1 MWVSIVKDYV
11 VPILSATATAGGI
24 FMALMRKTFVPR
36 EAFEKLSD
44 RVERVESRI
53 SGLPTQQEVNR
64 LNIEI
69 TTLRGELKATNATLK
84 SVSHQNE
91 LLLEQAV
98 RKKNTMS
105 DFITEDQRLV
115 ILRSLADYN
124 GELGESVL
132 QDCLDDYGHRVSRD
146 TVHTHIAWLAEQ
158 GLVRK
163 RTLVNGYFI
172 AELTG
177 RGQDVAEG
185 RATVP
190 GVKKPRAR
198 G

>member
-36 EAFEKLSD
+36 EAFEKL
-44 RVERVESRI
+44 

-98 RKKNTMS
+98 RKKHN
-105 DFITEDQRLV
+105 E
-115 ILRSLADYN
+115 
-124 GELGESVL
+124 
-132 QDCLDDYGHRVSRD
+132 
-146 TVHTHIAWLAEQ
+146 
-158 GLVRK
+158 
-163 RTLVNGYFI
+163 
-172 AELTG
+172 
-177 RGQDVAEG
+177 
-185 RATVP
+185 
-190 GVKKPRAR
+190 
-198 G
+198 

>member
-36 EAFEKLSD
+36 EAFEKLS
-44 RVERVESRI
+44 ERVESRI

-98 RKKNTMS
+98 RKKHN
-105 DFITEDQRLV
+105 E
-115 ILRSLADYN
+115 
-124 GELGESVL
+124 
-132 QDCLDDYGHRVSRD
+132 
-146 TVHTHIAWLAEQ
+146 
-158 GLVRK
+158 
-163 RTLVNGYFI
+163 
-172 AELTG
+172 
-177 RGQDVAEG
+177 
-185 RATVP
+185 
-190 GVKKPRAR
+190 
-198 G
+198 

>member
-69 TTLRGELKATNATLK
+69 TPCAVSLRPP
-84 SVSHQNE
+84 
-91 LLLEQAV
+91 
-98 RKKNTMS
+98 M
-105 DFITEDQRLV
+105 
-115 ILRSLADYN
+115 
-124 GELGESVL
+124 
-132 QDCLDDYGHRVSRD
+132 
-146 TVHTHIAWLAEQ
+146 
-158 GLVRK
+158 
-163 RTLVNGYFI
+163 
-172 AELTG
+172 
-177 RGQDVAEG
+177 
-185 RATVP
+185 P
-190 GVKKPRAR
+190 P
-198 G
+198 

>member
-98 RKKNTMS
+98 RKKHN
-105 DFITEDQRLV
+105 E
-115 ILRSLADYN
+115 
-124 GELGESVL
+124 
-132 QDCLDDYGHRVSRD
+132 
-146 TVHTHIAWLAEQ
+146 
-158 GLVRK
+158 
-163 RTLVNGYFI
+163 
-172 AELTG
+172 
-177 RGQDVAEG
+177 
-185 RATVP
+185 
-190 GVKKPRAR
+190 
-198 G
+198 

>member
-44 RVERVESRI
+44 RVERGESRI

-98 RKKNTMS
+98 RKKT
-105 DFITEDQRLV
+105 Q
-115 ILRSLADYN
+115 
-124 GELGESVL
+124 
-132 QDCLDDYGHRVSRD
+132 
-146 TVHTHIAWLAEQ
+146 
-158 GLVRK
+158 
-163 RTLVNGYFI
+163 
-172 AELTG
+172 
-177 RGQDVAEG
+177 
-185 RATVP
+185 
-190 GVKKPRAR
+190 
-198 G
+198 

>member
-69 TTLRGELKATNATLK
+69 TTLRGEL
-84 SVSHQNE
+84 S
-91 LLLEQAV
+91 AV
-98 RKKNTMS
+98 CP
-105 DFITEDQRLV
+105 E
-115 ILRSLADYN
+115 
-124 GELGESVL
+124 
-132 QDCLDDYGHRVSRD
+132 HR
-146 TVHTHIAWLAEQ
+146 
-158 GLVRK
+158 
-163 RTLVNGYFI
+163 
-172 AELTG
+172 
-177 RGQDVAEG
+177 
-185 RATVP
+185 
-190 GVKKPRAR
+190 PRH
-198 G
+198 